1 MEKTFEDFVEEQLKL
16 DKEVLKKDKQL
27 RSTEKR
33 NFLHKGDGRSRIS
46 KAKDNI
52 QKIHPSSKNAK
63 SLQLQKPTTA
73 STVLHIDKNKWLNG
87 SPHENLL
94 SIRKGQAKNLPRNKV
109 SPHDAKPP
117 AVDHDKNSSQNLKEP
132 SEQPSQISIKL
143 HNRCTALSDK
153 KVAPKLHLLQERV
166 GFKKINDRIV
176 RVCDLDEVTTKTLCL
191 STEIKQMLL
200 HNTSGDS
207 TGAEDDP
214 NPPTPFNPLRINS
227 DRNLDLSDE
236 DYASDAPSDAGPSE
250 CPQAPHGFLD
260 QLSSSSGSDD
270 GSNSELQQLCWAEPH
285 KTSINPKEKIS
296 SEATRACGRSSDLLA
311 RIFPHV
317 KSNTEKTVWEK
328 DLKTQHST
336 NGRKLV
342 KNETEAPGLDIRDG
356 RCNGLM
362 MDKMKTEQDKALNF
376 IRSEMDRLCNN
387 DTNLSSSDRD
397 HTPKE
402 HLNKSEDL
410 REQIQFLKEQLRR
423 RDCEWWQAHGELQSQ
438 VDALT
443 RENEAL
449 MSRCVVQVRPQRSGR
464 STPHPDARHLT
475 RRSSVADPQEKN
487 QQKISKI
494 SLSSR
499 DSLASQSPGDSDMIL
514 YSEDGGEGSCRSEE
528 KQIGV
533 ESRNSAPNRLQ
544 SAVKSGKSVSS
555 ESDYGS
561 TDMTEDLL
569 ISELKNSSAQAA
581 SKAVVREETRYPD
594 GKVEQLRSDGSRVI
608 VFRNGTRKE
617 IGADQKSIKVT
628 FSNGDIKRILADG
641 TVVYYYCDAQT
652 THSTYPSG
660 LEVLQ
665 FPNKQ
670 REKRHPDGTREIL
683 FPDGTVKIMHS
694 DGRQESSFP
703 DGTVVKLSRNGEK
716 TVEFTNGQREIHTSQ
731 CKQRIY
737 PDGTVK
743 TVYLN
748 GRQETKFSSGTICV
762 NTNKDVIM
770 TDRK

>member
-153 KVAPKLHLLQERV
+153 KVVPKLHLLQERV

-200 HNTSGDS
+200 HNTSVDS

-270 GSNSELQQLCWAEPH
+270 GSDSELQQLCWAEPH

-317 KSNTEKTVWEK
+317 KSNTEKTLWEK
-328 DLKTQHST
+328 DFKTQHST
-336 NGRKLV
+336 N
-342 KNETEAPGLDIRDG
+342 
-356 RCNGLM
+356 
-362 MDKMKTEQDKALNF
+362 
-376 IRSEMDRLCNN
+376 
-387 DTNLSSSDRD
+387 
-397 HTPKE
+397 
-402 HLNKSEDL
+402 
-410 REQIQFLKEQLRR
+410 EQIQFLKEQLRR
-423 RDCEWWQAHGELQSQ
+423 RDCEWWQAHGELQSR